1 MTIIEELDS
10 LRSDVLDAIAK
21 AQDTSA
27 LEDIRVATLGKSGTL
42 TAYLRSMGSVPKEQ
56 KAEVGRA
63 VNETREA
70 VEGALDTAKAQ
81 LAAQEL
87 AASIASDAVDVT
99 LPGRAQQIGT
109 RHLINA
115 MIDEVSQIFLGLG

>member
-10 LRSDVLDAIAK
+10 LRSGVLDAIAK

-27 LEDIRVATLGKSGTL
+27 LEDIRVAALGKSGTL

-63 VNETREA
+63 VNEAREA
-70 VEGALDTAKAQ
+70 GHW
-81 LAAQEL
+81 
-87 AASIASDAVDVT
+87 T
-99 LPGRAQQIGT
+99 LQKRSLLPKSWLPPSPLMRWMSPCQAGPSR
-109 RHLINA
+109 
-115 MIDEVSQIFLGLG
+115 